1 MRRFIA
7 LVLVGAFAVS
17 ACGSSASS
25 QAISGSNATAPG
37 STQAA
42 DATATQA
49 AATGGTVA
57 GGSCP
62 ASGYT
67 EGTYAG
73 KVTHVFCGT
82 AKATVIIDSI
92 TYKFTGECV
101 YDASAGFALSAGT
114 SVLGM
119 DNLPADGPQF
129 FDVVQLPGS
138 SPMATGFM
146 GGHSFVV
153 SADVTVAADRKSG
166 SASGVDATDNDLF
179 TATFTC

>member
-7 LVLVGAFAVS
+7 LVLVCAFAVS
-17 ACGSSASS
+17 ACGSSAS
-25 QAISGSNATAPG
+25 QATSGSNATAPG

-42 DATATQA
+42 AGQATATTA
-49 AATGGTVA
+49 AGAPVSGD
-57 GGSCP
+57 CP
-62 ASGYT
+62 AVGYT

-101 YDASAGFALSAGT
+101 YDASAGFALSTGT

-153 SADVTVAADRKSG
+153 SADVVVAADRKSG